1 MAKFTQ
7 RCLRPLQTLQTACL
21 LLSALTLVASSHA
34 QAQAQ
39 APAYPTKPVKMVVPS
54 APGGGT
60 DIIGRLLAKAF
71 ASAFGQS
78 FYVENKPGAG
88 NLIGI
93 EAVAHAPAD
102 GYTLLFVP
110 SPLVLNPILY
120 KKVNYDPVK
129 DFAPISLAATAP
141 NIFVIH
147 PSVKANNL
155 KEWIALGKKDN
166 NGLTYASAGVGTSP
180 HMSMEL
186 FNYMAGMQ
194 SLHVP
199 YKGTSPAVTD
209 LLGGQI
215 NGMFSNALTVMPHI
229 ASGKVRP
236 LAVSGSKRLDI
247 LPEVPTVMEAGVP
260 HYVSLQWYGLVAP
273 AGTPPAIV
281 QALNTEMVKALQSKE
296 IKEKLAAEGAEPVGS
311 SPQEFANLIKGDYQK
326 WSGVAKR
333 AGIEPQ

>member
-1 MAKFTQ
+1 MHMVNFAQQGTRQ
-7 RCLRPLQTLQTACL
+7 MRMPVVVLSGL
-21 LLSALTLVASSHA
+21 LLWASGDSTA
-34 QAQAQ
+34 QT
-39 APAYPTKPVKMVVPS
+39 YPTKPVKIVVPS

-71 ASAFGQS
+71 SSALGQN

-129 DFAPISLAATAP
+129 DFAPIALAATAP
-141 NIFVIH
+141 NILVIH
-147 PSVKANNL
+147 PGVKVKNVRDWIDLAK
-155 KEWIALGKKDN
+155 KEPTALN
-166 NGLTYASAGVGTSP
+166 YASAGVGTSP

-186 FNYMAGMQ
+186 FNYMAGIQ
-194 SLHVP
+194 TLHVP

-209 LLGGQI
+209 LLGGQVK
-215 NGMFSNALTVMPHI
+215 GMFSNALTVMPHI
-229 ASGKVRP
+229 QSGKVRP
-236 LAVSGSKRLDI
+236 LAVSGAKRLDI
-247 LPEVPTVMEAGVP
+247 LPDVPTVMEAGVP
-260 HYVSLQWYGLVAP
+260 NYVSLQWYGLLAP
-273 AGTPPAIV
+273 AGTPQAIV
-281 QALNTEMVKALQSKE
+281 QTLNAEMLKALQSKE

-311 SPQEFANLIKGDYQK
+311 SPLEFANLIKSDYQK
-326 WSGVAKR
+326 WAGVAKR

>member
-1 MAKFTQ
+1 MHMAKLTQ
-7 RCLRPLQTLQTACL
+7 HGMRQMLMPLVVLSGLFLFASGKSTAQTY
-21 LLSALTLVASSHA
+21 
-34 QAQAQ
+34 
-39 APAYPTKPVKMVVPS
+39 PAKPVKIVVPS

-71 ASAFGQS
+71 TSAMGQS

-120 KKVNYDPVK
+120 KKVNYDPIK

-155 KEWIALGKKDN
+155 REWIALGKKDASALN
-166 NGLTYASAGVGTSP
+166 YASAGVGTSP

-186 FNYMAGMQ
+186 FNYMAGIQ
-194 SLHVP
+194 ALHVP

-209 LLGGQI
+209 LLGGQV

-229 ASGKVRP
+229 QSGKVRP

-247 LPEVPTVMEAGVP
+247 LPDVPTVMEAGVP
-260 HYVSLQWYGLVAP
+260 NYVSLQWYGLVAP
-273 AGTPPAIV
+273 AGTPPAII
-281 QALNTEMVKALQSKE
+281 QALNTEMIKALQSKE
-296 IKEKLAAEGAEPVGS
+296 IKEKLASEGAEPVGS
-311 SPQEFANLIKGDYQK
+311 SPLEFANLIKNDYQK
-326 WSGVAKR
+326 WAGVAKR

>member
-1 MAKFTQ
+1 MHMVNFAQ
-7 RCLRPLQTLQTACL
+7 QGMRQMRMPVVVLSGL
-21 LLSALTLVASSHA
+21 LLWASGNSTA
-34 QAQAQ
+34 QT
-39 APAYPTKPVKMVVPS
+39 YPTKPVKIVVPS

-71 ASAFGQS
+71 SSALGQN

-129 DFAPISLAATAP
+129 DFAPIALAATAP
-141 NIFVIH
+141 NILVIH
-147 PSVKANNL
+147 PGVKVKNVRD
-155 KEWIALGKKDN
+155 WIDLAKKDPTALN
-166 NGLTYASAGVGTSP
+166 YASAGVGTSP

-186 FNYMAGMQ
+186 FNYMAGIQ
-194 SLHVP
+194 TLHVP

-209 LLGGQI
+209 LLGGQVK
-215 NGMFSNALTVMPHI
+215 GMFSNALTVMPHI
-229 ASGKVRP
+229 QSGKVRP
-236 LAVSGSKRLDI
+236 LAVTGAKRLDI
-247 LPEVPTVMEAGVP
+247 LPDVPTVMEAGVP
-260 HYVSLQWYGLVAP
+260 NYVSLQWYGLLAP
-273 AGTPPAIV
+273 AGTPQAIV
-281 QALNTEMVKALQSKE
+281 QTLNAEMLKALQSKE

-311 SPQEFANLIKGDYQK
+311 SPLEFANLIKSDYQK
-326 WSGVAKR
+326 WAGVAKR

>member
-7 RCLRPLQTLQTACL
+7 HGICQMFISLVVLSGLFLFTSGKSNAQTY
-21 LLSALTLVASSHA
+21 
-34 QAQAQ
+34 
-39 APAYPTKPVKMVVPS
+39 PAKPVKIVVPS

-71 ASAFGQS
+71 TSAFGQS
-78 FYVENKPGAG
+78 FYVENKPGVG

-93 EAVAHAPAD
+93 EAVAHSPSD

-120 KKVNYDPVK
+120 KKVNYDPIK

-155 KEWIALGKKDN
+155 RDWIALGKKDASALN
-166 NGLTYASAGVGTSP
+166 YASAGVGTSP

-186 FNYMAGMQ
+186 FNYMAGIQ
-194 SLHVP
+194 ALHVP

-209 LLGGQI
+209 LLGGQV

-229 ASGKVRP
+229 QSGKVRP

-247 LPEVPTVMEAGVP
+247 LPDVPTVMEAGVP
-260 HYVSLQWYGLVAP
+260 NYVSLQWYGLVAP
-273 AGTPPAIV
+273 AGTPQAIV
-281 QALNTEMVKALQSKE
+281 QALHAEMVKALQSKE
-296 IKEKLAAEGAEPVGS
+296 IKEKLAAEGAEAVGS
-311 SPQEFANLIKGDYQK
+311 SPLEFANLIKSDYQK
-326 WSGVAKR
+326 WAGVAKR

>member
-7 RCLRPLQTLQTACL
+7 HGMRQMLLPLVVLSGL
-21 LLSALTLVASSHA
+21 LLLTSGKSNA
-34 QAQAQ
+34 QTY
-39 APAYPTKPVKMVVPS
+39 PAKPVKIVVPS

-71 ASAFGQS
+71 TSAFGQS

-93 EAVAHAPAD
+93 EAVAHAPSD

-120 KKVNYDPVK
+120 KKVNYDPIK

-155 KEWIALGKKDN
+155 RDWIALGKKDASALN
-166 NGLTYASAGVGTSP
+166 YASAGVGTSP

-186 FNYMAGMQ
+186 FNYMAGIQ
-194 SLHVP
+194 ALHVP

-209 LLGGQI
+209 LLGGQV

-229 ASGKVRP
+229 QSGKVRP

-247 LPEVPTVMEAGVP
+247 LPDVPTVMEAGVP
-260 HYVSLQWYGLVAP
+260 NYVSLQWYGLVAP
-273 AGTPPAIV
+273 AGTPQAIV
-281 QALNTEMVKALQSKE
+281 QALHAEMVKALQSKE
-296 IKEKLAAEGAEPVGS
+296 IKEKLAAEGAEAVGS
-311 SPQEFANLIKGDYQK
+311 SPLEFANLIKSDYQK
-326 WSGVAKR
+326 WAGVAKR

>member
-1 MAKFTQ
+1 M
-7 RCLRPLQTLQTACL
+7 L
-21 LLSALTLVASSHA
+21 LVPGVLTLSVSESAA
-34 QAQAQ
+34 QAY
-39 APAYPTKPVKMVVPS
+39 PAKPVKIVVPS

-71 ASAFGQS
+71 SSAFGQN

-93 EAVAHAPAD
+93 ESVARAPAD

-141 NIFVIH
+141 NIFVVH
-147 PSVKANNL
+147 PSVKASNI
-155 KEWIALGKKDN
+155 KEWIALGKKDPN
-166 NGLTYASAGVGTSP
+166 ALSFASAGVGTSP

-186 FNYMAGMQ
+186 FNYLAGVQ

-199 YKGTSPAVTD
+199 YKGTTPAVTD
-209 LLGGQI
+209 LLGGQV
-215 NGMFSNALTVMPHI
+215 NAMFSNALTVMPHI
-229 ASGKVRP
+229 QSGKLRA
-236 LAVSGSKRLDI
+236 LAVTGSKRLDI
-247 LPEVPTVMEAGVP
+247 LQDVPTVIEAGVP
-260 HYVSLQWYGLVAP
+260 NYVALQWYGLVAP
-273 AGTPPAIV
+273 AGTPQSVIQAIN
-281 QALNTEMVKALQSKE
+281 AEMIKALQSKE

-311 SPQEFANLIKGDYQK
+311 SALEFANLIKGDYQK
-326 WSGVAKR
+326 WSDVAKR

>member
-1 MAKFTQ
+1 
-7 RCLRPLQTLQTACL
+7 
-21 LLSALTLVASSHA
+21 
-34 QAQAQ
+34 
-39 APAYPTKPVKMVVPS
+39 VVPS

-71 ASAFGQS
+71 TSAFGQS

-93 EAVAHAPAD
+93 EAVAHAPSD

-120 KKVNYDPVK
+120 KKVNYDPIK

-155 KEWIALGKKDN
+155 RDWIALGKKDASALN
-166 NGLTYASAGVGTSP
+166 YASAGVGTSP

-186 FNYMAGMQ
+186 FNYMAGIQ
-194 SLHVP
+194 ALHVP

-209 LLGGQI
+209 LLGGQV

-229 ASGKVRP
+229 QSGKVRP

-247 LPEVPTVMEAGVP
+247 LPDVPTVMEAGVP
-260 HYVSLQWYGLVAP
+260 NYVSLQWYGLVAP
-273 AGTPPAIV
+273 AGTPQAIV
-281 QALNTEMVKALQSKE
+281 QALHAEMVKALQSKE
-296 IKEKLAAEGAEPVGS
+296 IKEKLAAEGAEAVGS
-311 SPQEFANLIKGDYQK
+311 SPLEFANLIKSDYQK
-326 WSGVAKR
+326 WAGVAKR

>member
-1 MAKFTQ
+1 MAKFFQTWKS
-7 RCLRPLQTLQTACL
+7 PLLMSLAVLSVLQLFAAK
-21 LLSALTLVASSHA
+21 ALHA
-34 QAQAQ
+34 QT
-39 APAYPTKPVKMVVPS
+39 YPVKPVKIVVPS

-71 ASAFGQS
+71 TGAMGQS
-78 FYVENKPGAG
+78 FFVENKPGAG

-120 KKVNYDPVK
+120 KKVNYDPIK

-147 PSVKANNL
+147 PGVKANNL
-155 KEWIALGKKDN
+155 RDWIAIGKKDASALN
-166 NGLTYASAGVGTSP
+166 YASAGVGTSP

-186 FNYMAGMQ
+186 FNYMAGIQ
-194 SLHVP
+194 ALHVP

-209 LLGGQI
+209 LLGGQV

-229 ASGKVRP
+229 QSGKVRA

-247 LPEVPTVMEAGVP
+247 LPDVPTVMEAGVP
-260 HYVSLQWYGLVAP
+260 NYVALQWYGLVAP
-273 AGTPPAIV
+273 AGTPPAII
-281 QALNTEMVKALQSKE
+281 QALNAEMIKALQSKE
-296 IKEKLAAEGAEPVGS
+296 MKEKLAAEGAEPVGS
-311 SPQEFANLIKGDYQK
+311 SPLEFANLIKSDFQK
-326 WSGVAKR
+326 WAGVAKR

>member
-1 MAKFTQ
+1 MVNFTQ
-7 RCLRPLQTLQTACL
+7 KGMCRMPTPLVVLAGLLICASGESTAQT
-21 LLSALTLVASSHA
+21 
-34 QAQAQ
+34 
-39 APAYPTKPVKMVVPS
+39 YPMKPVKIVVPS

-71 ASAFGQS
+71 SSAMGQN

-147 PSVKANNL
+147 PGVKAKNVRD
-155 KEWIALGKKDN
+155 WIDLAKKDPTALN
-166 NGLTYASAGVGTSP
+166 YASAGVGTSP

-186 FNYMAGMQ
+186 FNYMAGIQ
-194 SLHVP
+194 TLHVP

-209 LLGGQI
+209 LLGGQV

-229 ASGKVRP
+229 QSGKVRP

-247 LPEVPTVMEAGVP
+247 LPDVPTVMEAGVP
-260 HYVSLQWYGLVAP
+260 NYVSLQWYGLLAP
-273 AGTPPAIV
+273 AGTPQAIV
-281 QALNTEMVKALQSKE
+281 QTLNAEMVKALQSKE

-311 SPQEFANLIKGDYQK
+311 SALEFANLIKGDYQK
-326 WSGVAKR
+326 WTGVAKR

>member
-1 MAKFTQ
+1 MAKLTQ
-7 RCLRPLQTLQTACL
+7 HGMRQLLMPLVVLSGL
-21 LLSALTLVASSHA
+21 LLFASGESTA
-34 QAQAQ
+34 QSY
-39 APAYPTKPVKMVVPS
+39 PAKHVKIVVPS

-71 ASAFGQS
+71 TSAFGQS

-120 KKVNYDPVK
+120 KKVNYDPIK

-147 PSVKANNL
+147 PGVKANNL
-155 KEWIALGKKDN
+155 RDWIGLAKKDASALN
-166 NGLTYASAGVGTSP
+166 YASAGVGTSP

-186 FNYMAGMQ
+186 FNYMAGIQ
-194 SLHVP
+194 TLHVP

-209 LLGGQI
+209 LLGGQVH
-215 NGMFSNALTVMPHI
+215 GMFSNALTVMPHI
-229 ASGKVRP
+229 QSGKVRP
-236 LAVSGSKRLDI
+236 LAVSGHKRLDI
-247 LPEVPTVMEAGVP
+247 LPDVPTVMEAGVP
-260 HYVSLQWYGLVAP
+260 NYVSLQWYGLVAP
-273 AGTPPAIV
+273 AGTPQAIV
-281 QALNTEMVKALQSKE
+281 QALHAEVVKALQSKE
-296 IKEKLAAEGAEPVGS
+296 IKEKLASEGAEPVGS
-311 SPQEFANLIKGDYQK
+311 SPLEFANLIKSDYQK
-326 WSGVAKR
+326 WAGVARR